1 MPSKEYGR
9 TLRLMRQ
16 HHLTRKT
23 FSGNGVLKH
32 AAALISFSWQVGAE
46 SGIDYGAGKGAQYT
60 ATVNSAGGGE
70 QTLVEALGY
79 DPFKYDP
86 AWAEF
91 ETPPTEPADLVW
103 CVDVLECVPEQDMD
117 WIIAELARLAVKGL
131 FVTVASYP
139 SKKDLP
145 DGRNAHVT
153 VKPEEWWREKFAPLA
168 IERPDLEIILLVA

>member
-32 AAALISFSWQVGAE
+32 LSALVQFSDQIGAA
-46 SGIDYGAGKGAQYT
+46 SGIDYGAGKGAQYGDED
-60 ATVNSAGGGE
+60 AM
-70 QTLVEALGY
+70 LVARLGY
-79 DPFKYDP
+79 DPFKFDP

-91 ETPPTEPADLVW
+91 QTPPTEPADLVW

-117 WIIAELARLAVKGL
+117 WIIGELARLAIRGL